1 MTIIDADGHVTETQE
16 QLAKYLDAQKR
27 KILGDN
33 ARRLYR
39 LEAGG
44 PWS

>member
-1 MTIIDADGHVTETQE
+1 MTIIDGD
-16 QLAKYLDAQKR
+16 LSDAQKR
-27 KILGDN
+27 KILGGN